1 MSNYSPRLHLSRP
14 PCPGRDEEIEHR
26 RRVGG
31 ATVASV
37 FLHLT
42 MTGLFLM
49 LTSVS
54 TDKQIAG
61 LPSNSDK
68 LGQKHPLFTVALK
81 DVLLKPR
88 VVASIHSG
96 DFSLASNSQ
105 FSLESG
111 MRTGW
116 ISSGDAMNANGD
128 LSPAAVKAASCDPPE
143 GFNPATTRIIYTRRT
158 SRPMLARQEM
168 SRKLG
173 FIPEWLLHD
182 QVTIRVTDKTR
193 PILMVLTSPPA
204 QKIHF
209 QVDPGVQFLGISFGR
224 YPGSYAQ
231 ITGLPAS
238 SKIIAMP
245 ERNPRDIA
253 NDHLWTECMA
263 KYVHPNGPHL
273 QVGVLL
279 GYGFSSAVQAA
290 SSKTVE
296 RTPDLRPELHGGVFV
311 EFTGNMNFETGEM
324 LIE

>member
-1 MSNYSPRLHLSRP
+1 MSKYSPRLHLSRP
-14 PCPGRDEEIEHR
+14 PIPGREEAIEHR
-26 RRVGG
+26 LRVGRS
-31 ATVASV
+31 TVAS
-37 FLHLT
+37 FILHVSFA
-42 MTGLFLM
+42 GLFVL
-49 LTSVS
+49 LTSPR
-54 TDKQIAG
+54 TDTQVAG
-61 LPSNSDK
+61 LEAKSEK
-68 LGQKHPLFTVALK
+68 LGQTHPLFTVELK

-96 DFSLASNSQ
+96 EFSIASNSQ

-111 MRTGW
+111 LRTGW
-116 ISSGDAMNANGD
+116 ISSGDAMNTKGD
-128 LSPAAVKAASCDPPE
+128 SSPAAVKAASCDPPD
-143 GFNPATTRIIYTRRT
+143 GFSPANTRIIYTRRT
-158 SRPMLARQEM
+158 SHPMFARQEM

-204 QKIHF
+204 RKIHF
-209 QVDPGVQFLGISFGR
+209 QIDPGVQFLGVSFGR
-224 YPGSYAQ
+224 YPGSYAD

-238 SKIIAMP
+238 AKIIAMP
-245 ERNPRDIA
+245 ERNPRDVA
-253 NDHLWTECMA
+253 SVQLWSECMA

-290 SSKTVE
+290 SSKIVE
-296 RTPDLRPELHGGVFV
+296 RAPDLRPELHGGVFV
-311 EFTGNMNFETGEM
+311 EFTGNMNFETGEI